1 MDNNKVNSWMI
12 STVVLALVG
21 AVVGEFISGGQ
32 GLGASIIA
40 AQGMMDTTLMFALF
54 IIITII
60 GMLFYQLTI
69 IIERRLLRGWQR
81 RNET

>member
-1 MDNNKVNSWMI
+1 
-12 STVVLALVG
+12 
-21 AVVGEFISGGQ
+21 
-32 GLGASIIA
+32 
-40 AQGMMDTTLMFALF
+40 MMDTTLMFALF